1 MVMALFWKSKKKTV
15 DPGTPRDIAWVRS
28 PRNQYYNFLNF
39 DPEEMGLKGAS
50 GVYVIWHAGLRPEW
64 LTIGHTDNLAQT
76 FEELGGV
83 DEILEY
89 DRHGNLFVTWSKIR
103 PEFQEGVVKYLHQV
117 IAPMILNPLGVF
129 EDEEEEKENEEEDDI
144 EPIPV
149 FPPGM
154 APPKLEV

>member
-15 DPGTPRDIAWVRS
+15 DPCPPRDIAWVRS
-28 PRNQYYNFLNF
+28 PRNQYYNFLNL

-50 GVYVIWHAGLRPEW
+50 GVYVIWHGGLRPEW

-76 FEELGGV
+76 FDELRDV
-83 DEILEY
+83 DEILEF
-89 DRHGNLFVTWSKIR
+89 DRHGNLFITWSEIR
-103 PEFQEGVVKYLHQV
+103 PEFQEGVVKYLYQV
-117 IAPMILNPLGVF
+117 IPPMILNPLGVF
-129 EDEEEEKENEEEDDI
+129 EEEEDDKKKKEEDDI

-154 APPKLEV
+154 APPRAEA

>member
-1 MVMALFWKSKKKTV
+1 
-15 DPGTPRDIAWVRS
+15 
-28 PRNQYYNFLNF
+28 
-39 DPEEMGLKGAS
+39 MGLKGAS

-129 EDEEEEKENEEEDDI
+129 KDEKGNEEEDDI

-149 FPPGM
+149 FPPEM
-154 APPKLEV
+154 APPKQEV

>member
-1 MVMALFWKSKKKTV
+1 
-15 DPGTPRDIAWVRS
+15 
-28 PRNQYYNFLNF
+28 
-39 DPEEMGLKGAS
+39 MGLKRAS
-50 GVYVIWHAGLRPEW
+50 RVYVIWHAGLRPEW

-103 PEFQEGVVKYLHQV
+103 PEFQKGVVKYLHQV

-154 APPKLEV
+154 APPKPEV

>member
-28 PRNQYYNFLNF
+28 PRNQYYNFLNL

-89 DRHGNLFVTWSKIR
+89 DRYGNLFVTWSEIR
-103 PEFQEGVVKYLHQV
+103 PEFQEGVVKYLH
-117 IAPMILNPLGVF
+117 
-129 EDEEEEKENEEEDDI
+129 
-144 EPIPV
+144 
-149 FPPGM
+149 
-154 APPKLEV
+154 